1 MKMPDFKWI
10 LKESKLPWLK
20 LDIKFPYEK
29 MLDEAKSCKNFFVKQ
44 IRKLGPKYIT
54 RIDTFDHYNNSFLN
68 KILTLENINQKE
80 EPVRFISNVALEKA
94 FDLFLALNASQLEKV
109 TSLPWEKQ

>member
-1 MKMPDFKWI
+1 MDHTCIIDAFGRMFIDPDKDSI
-10 LKESKLPWLK
+10 QSHL
-20 LDIKFPYEK
+20 
-29 MLDEAKSCKNFFVKQ
+29 EALFSEDTQDCPLRDVSLTHYQSGFV
-44 IRKLGPKYIT
+44 LMFY
-54 RIDTFDHYNNSFLN
+54 DN

-80 EPVRFISNVALEKA
+80 GPVRFISNVALEKA

>member
-1 MKMPDFKWI
+1 MDHICLIDAFGRMFINPDNDSI
-10 LKESKLPWLK
+10 QSRL
-20 LDIKFPYEK
+20 
-29 MLDEAKSCKNFFVKQ
+29 EALFSE
-44 IRKLGPKYIT
+44 
-54 RIDTFDHYNNSFLN
+54 DTQDCPLRDVSLTHYQSGYVLIFYDN

-80 EPVRFISNVALEKA
+80 ETVRFISNVALKKA

>member
-1 MKMPDFKWI
+1 MDHTCIIDAFGRMFINPDKDNMQSH
-10 LKESKLPWLK
+10 L
-20 LDIKFPYEK
+20 
-29 MLDEAKSCKNFFVKQ
+29 EALFSD
-44 IRKLGPKYIT
+44 
-54 RIDTFDHYNNSFLN
+54 DTQDCPLRDVSLTHYQSGYVLIFYDNN
-68 KILTLENINQKE
+68 IMTLENINQKE

>member
-1 MKMPDFKWI
+1 MFINPDKDSI
-10 LKESKLPWLK
+10 QSHL
-20 LDIKFPYEK
+20 
-29 MLDEAKSCKNFFVKQ
+29 EALFSDDTQDCPLGDVSLTHYQSGFVL
-44 IRKLGPKYIT
+44 IFY
-54 RIDTFDHYNNSFLN
+54 DN

-80 EPVRFISNVALEKA
+80 ESVRFISNVALEKA

>member
-1 MKMPDFKWI
+1 MDHTCIIDAFGRMFINPHKDSI
-10 LKESKLPWLK
+10 QSHL
-20 LDIKFPYEK
+20 
-29 MLDEAKSCKNFFVKQ
+29 EALFSE
-44 IRKLGPKYIT
+44 
-54 RIDTFDHYNNSFLN
+54 DTQGCPLRDVSLTHYQSGLVLIFYDN

-80 EPVRFISNVALEKA
+80 ESVRFISNVALEKA